1 MLWAPF
7 YPSPK
12 KSQLASNFKLTRT
25 PTIYGEHGIMAHI
38 IMAKPIK
45 TLELHY
51 QMIQFLIIAFILK
64 DILPSRT
71 LFEEDLSAA
80 GNKKKLMSTS

>member
-1 MLWAPF
+1 
-7 YPSPK
+7 
-12 KSQLASNFKLTRT
+12 
-25 PTIYGEHGIMAHI
+25 
-38 IMAKPIK
+38 MAKPIK

-71 LFEEDLSAA
+71 EDLSAA

>member
-1 MLWAPF
+1 
-7 YPSPK
+7 
-12 KSQLASNFKLTRT
+12 
-25 PTIYGEHGIMAHI
+25 
-38 IMAKPIK
+38 MAKPIK
-45 TLELHY
+45 PLELHY

-71 LFEEDLSAA
+71 LFDEDLSAA